1 MTRFTEGDRFKHGA
15 THWDVLAVDDGM
27 YVLLKGNGDVVR
39 WPIDK
44 TDKSLFLEAVERHQE
59 KNPLENGIM
68 NLFHKLRDKFLN
80 LFGIDDVLDEFSGN
94 NVESQLAE
102 LKRRDS
108 ERAKFAARME
118 DLIDKQKFLAIK
130 DENEKTKVN

>member
-1 MTRFTEGDRFKHGA
+1 M
-15 THWDVLAVDDGM
+15 
-27 YVLLKGNGDVVR
+27 
-39 WPIDK
+39 
-44 TDKSLFLEAVERHQE
+44 S
-59 KNPLENGIM
+59 
-68 NLFHKLRDKFLN
+68 LFHKLRDKFLN
-80 LFGIDDVLDEFSGN
+80 LFGIDDVLDEFSGK